1 MEFMSA
7 MMLCTNITAKVITIT
22 SGMVFP
28 ALRRKKV
35 VGANGE
41 ADRDML
47 NNVFYENSYSGS
59 ALCT

>member
-1 MEFMSA
+1 

-47 NNVFYENSYSGS
+47 NNVFYENSFSGS